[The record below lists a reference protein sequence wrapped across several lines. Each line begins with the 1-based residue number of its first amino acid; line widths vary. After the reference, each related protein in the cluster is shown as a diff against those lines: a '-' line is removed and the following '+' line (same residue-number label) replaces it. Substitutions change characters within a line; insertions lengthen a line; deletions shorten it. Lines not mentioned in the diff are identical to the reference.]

1 MKKLK
6 STHLLIIV
14 LTYFLSANLALANLD
29 TNSTNPPKR
38 EHFDTFNSFYQS
50 LPLLSMPIDIKNMP
64 SGKYIDS
71 QFFNFDGDDYRY
83 YDNPEDKTNR
93 YFTLKDLKAIGRFE
107 IDDIKFVVFH
117 FNFDSEGEGFV
128 DDISLINAFDKNGQ
142 YLDELILS
150 GTMGHEDHIFSY
162 FASIDQALFH
172 VQLDAHYEL
181 GYIREVKDDNY
192 HYTKSTNLTYQ
203 FHDKQ
208 FWLQEN
214 PINCQTKNL
223 KNYLNKIEQQQFAD
237 IADVAIFNDYINCF
251 PVSEN
256 LITYKKIA
264 QYLQQSHNHFLS
276 NAEFKKFKERI
287 KIITED

>member
-6 STHLLIIV
+6 ATYLLVIV
-14 LTYFLSANLALANLD
+14 LTCFLSANLASANLD
-29 TNSTNPPKR
+29 TNSANHTKR
-38 EHFDTFNSFYQS
+38 DHFDTFDSFYQS

-71 QFFNFDGDDYRY
+71 QFFHFGNDDYQY
-83 YDNPEDKTNR
+83 YDNPEDKTYR
-93 YFTLKDLKAIGRFE
+93 YFTLQGLKAVGRFE
-107 IDDIKFVVFH
+107 IDDIKFVVFY
-117 FNFDSEGEGFV
+117 FDFDSEGEGFV
-128 DDISLINAFDKNGQ
+128 DNIYLINAFDKNGQ

-150 GTMGHEDHIFSY
+150 GKTGHEDHIFSY
-162 FASIDQALFH
+162 SASINQALFH
-172 VQLDAHYEL
+172 VQLNAHYEL
-181 GYIREVKDDNY
+181 SYFREVKDDNY
-192 HYTKSTNLTYQ
+192 HYNQSTNLTYQ

-208 FWLQEN
+208 FWLKEN

-223 KNYLNKIEQQQFAD
+223 KNYLNKMKKQEFAD

-256 LITYKKIA
+256 LKTYKKIA
-264 QYLQQSHNHFLS
+264 SYLQQSHNHFLS
-276 NAEFKKFKERI
+276 NAEFKKFEETI